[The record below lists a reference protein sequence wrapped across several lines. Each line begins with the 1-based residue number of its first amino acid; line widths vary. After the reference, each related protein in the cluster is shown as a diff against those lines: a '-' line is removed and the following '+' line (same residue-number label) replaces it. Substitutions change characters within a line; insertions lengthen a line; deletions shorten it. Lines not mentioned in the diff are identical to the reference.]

1 MCLQIFEGFPFEGP
15 SSLQNRC
22 HFECLAPT
30 NYWGHTETYTAQSS
44 KRVGIA
50 ISPKRVYLVPV
61 LFCTVLQLAL
71 LQPGKHAK
79 MFMISQAELRLGKV
93 KLDQLPIDLSNTYA
107 SGLEDPGN
115 SSGKGGSGQAAYIWT
130 KIIVAMMGYRSPPT
144 HKGSQRKLM
153 YLVLDPVG
161 L

>member
-1 MCLQIFEGFPFEGP
+1 M
-15 SSLQNRC
+15 
-22 HFECLAPT
+22 
-30 NYWGHTETYTAQSS
+30 
-44 KRVGIA
+44 
-50 ISPKRVYLVPV
+50 
-61 LFCTVLQLAL
+61 LQLAL

-107 SGLEDPGN
+107 SGLEDPG
-115 SSGKGGSGQAAYIWT
+115 KFTWKRVEA
-130 KIIVAMMGYRSPPT
+130 VGYRSPPT

-153 YLVLDPVG
+153 YLVLGPVG

>member
-1 MCLQIFEGFPFEGP
+1 MLIP
-15 SSLQNRC
+15 
-22 HFECLAPT
+22 
-30 NYWGHTETYTAQSS
+30 W
-44 KRVGIA
+44 
-50 ISPKRVYLVPV
+50 RVYLVPV

-115 SSGKGGSGQAAYIWT
+115 SRGKGWKRAGC
-130 KIIVAMMGYRSPPT
+130 
-144 HKGSQRKLM
+144 L
-153 YLVLDPVG
+153 YLDKNNCSNDGV
-161 L
+161 